1 MHGQTNTPAPLYF
14 TAKTQADRL
23 LATRRTLS
31 QIGADI
37 ATAARLAAAQ
47 HMAASAPNAQNP
59 RDQAATLRDLVAS
72 MTNGG
77 AR

>member
-1 MHGQTNTPAPLYF
+1 MHGQSNTPAHPAF

-23 LATRRTLS
+23 LATRRTLA

-37 ATAARLAAAQ
+37 ATAARMAAAT
-47 HMAASAPNAQNP
+47 HMAASAPDAQNP
-59 RDQAATLRDLVAS
+59 RDQAATLRDLVSS
-72 MTNGG
+72 MSAGG